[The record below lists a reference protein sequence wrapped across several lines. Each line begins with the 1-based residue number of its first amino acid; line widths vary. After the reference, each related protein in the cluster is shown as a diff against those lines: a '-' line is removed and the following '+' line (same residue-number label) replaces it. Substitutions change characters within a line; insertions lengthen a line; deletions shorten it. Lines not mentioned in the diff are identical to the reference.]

1 MAKHTSSLVLSAP
14 DTVSQTSAAI
24 DAVELYAASFQASFG
39 DASAAGTI
47 HLEASNDITHAQ
59 YIPATFTPTNWT
71 IVPNTTE
78 TVTAGAS
85 TLIPYTLSS
94 YRWLR
99 VVFTSSAAGTTT
111 ITVNMFA
118 LSY

>member
-1 MAKHTSSLVLSAP
+1 MAKHTSSLVLSAS
-14 DTVSQTSAAI
+14 DVTSQTSSAI
-24 DAVELYAASFQASFG
+24 DAVELYAASFQANFG
-39 DASAAGTI
+39 DSTAAGTI

-59 YIPATFTPTNWT
+59 YVPSTFTPTNWT
-71 IVPNTTE
+71 TVPNTTE

-85 TLIPYTLSS
+85 TLIPFTNTS

-99 VVFTSSAAGTTT
+99 VVFTSSVAGSST